1 MASQTH
7 PLHLPPPC
15 PTSNGSTGARG
26 GQPAGSPKTGDTRL
40 KPPVGPKPRTLPKPA
55 VPAKPCTPPPSPG
68 SRPPRLEFPSAEKI
82 NLLAGPKPYGGSST
96 ALKRLSFSLKSPPA
110 ETSSVKGAPP
120 PAARALPCTT
130 EERSLAPVTPPA
142 GGPLGVLKGAAPF
155 KVKPV
160 PVVAKPERFPGT
172 TVEEI
177 LAKMEH
183 PRKEGLGSPDLAW
196 GRRSTFSPDSSS
208 RFGPKSY
215 VAFRRQPSAEG
226 GEGDAVAPGF
236 EASWESGLPEA
247 QESRVSCGDK
257 PVAGRTKREGSPS
270 PIGERP
276 PEPPDGEAERDPG
289 TASRKSGSSPA
300 GANCDGDQSG
310 RRKPPSPPG
319 FSLART
325 CPIPVAPAELPLG
338 VAPGTS
344 AGLARAPEAPIL
356 PAEHPASALGSP
368 AVPAELPALGSTP
381 AHTELPS
388 KVGAG
393 FPGTPES
400 LAKIPIGLL
409 PASGAPD
416 TPAEPCHRI
425 SRSLGTLEVPGEGS
439 PPPSGLPAGLAPG
452 TPDASTELPH
462 SPPAVQA
469 LSPGPPDAPA
479 RLPHSP
485 PAGQALAPGPPD
497 APARLP
503 HSPPAEQPLA
513 PGPADAPTE
522 LTHSSPAGRA
532 LAPGPPDAPAELP
545 PRITHSPGAPE
556 APVPSPDTPNL
567 CPKLPTRVSRSPGSP
582 DGPAESPVSPYS
594 PPSPERGS
602 PSPLSDAEPYVG
614 PAPVDESVRCP
625 QLGLRRSSDG
635 VVQLPDKGLGME
647 VLGGSLA
654 ALPRGGPP
662 HSGPPHSGPP
672 LEGESNW
679 TLSQS
684 FEWAFPSR
692 TAEWEPPNSP
702 IREADD
708 SGLSEQGDSDGEGP
722 APTPKGSEK
731 RSSSERLRAEQLSAA
746 LDWQDAEAAGS
757 SAHLDGAT
765 GAPCDQGATEVGGLE
780 ATCPGGPVAQT
791 EPAVAEL
798 KGPAVVYEA
807 GTIWEEQGRPLLGAP
822 LRLSEPKPG
831 PERAAPIL
839 LSDTP
844 RPAGADRC
852 QEDNL
857 VLGLAPAGS
866 CQEGPRP
873 GEAGSEPH
881 PNARWLDELL
891 ASPPPSA
898 DETKRKG
905 TPEPRDPAGPEDLL
919 GWSRKD
925 LCSEFGIRGA
935 HRAGEF
941 GWATEPGKG
950 KTDWPGSYRASETE
964 QDWEFGTG
972 TQDWSGAYKEK
983 ELLGDSSVGHGNWPD
998 AYGIGDGCRK
1008 EGEFSS
1014 GNPDWSSQYNTGGAD
1029 SPDGEFST
1037 RKLDW
1042 TSTYGIGDSAQ
1053 QDREFGTG
1061 KPDWTREH
1069 GVGDTD
1075 QQDSEFGTGKPDWT
1089 CEPGVGDTARQDREF
1104 GTGKPDWT
1112 REHGVGDTDQQDR
1125 EFGTGKPDWTCE
1137 PRVGDTAWQDRGFG
1151 TSEPDWTYDH
1161 GSGDTDPPDREF
1173 GTSKPDW
1180 INMYGAETDQQD
1192 RELGP
1197 SKPDWTHEHG
1207 VGDTDQQDRELGPS
1221 KLDWTREYGISD
1233 TDHQGK
1239 ELGAGK
1245 PAWTQE
1251 CSVKTNG
1258 QGREWTCDYGVG
1270 NTTQQ
1275 DKPDWTREFGV
1286 GDGAQQ
1292 DSAFS
1297 PDKPAWLG
1305 EYGIHHTDRESAF
1318 GSGVGDSDSTA
1329 QEPGARKPGWSG
1341 TDWQESKFPF
1351 ARRDCAS
1358 DFRIRGAEHESQFG
1372 VIGTERAGG
1381 FGLSALDPSGAVGTL
1396 GPAELGESRTDWAG
1410 YTRTVDLD
1418 EPREAGVGQSDW
1430 AQDLGLSGTDPSAGL
1445 GAISPE
1451 EPSGGWMD
1459 WTNELS
1465 VSSMDPSSSLGAGG
1479 SDTPREPGVGQPD
1492 GASDLGLGG
1501 PATASGFES
1510 VGPAEA
1516 RARQTDWSRELGSG
1530 DEGSAETREAG
1541 AGQMDWASEVGI
1553 VHGKQTYSTAVAGLE
1568 PHGDSSGPGSPRLS
1582 GPSPLLEEM
1591 LAKAAAQRK
1600 SPGEERGPPPA
1611 PDAHLPPSPQEED
1624 GGPRPEGDGAPS
1636 PSDATDG
1643 GWLPIEARRLSQPGR
1658 RGSQPSSPREDFT
1671 FLEDMEVLDSAIYRS
1686 RANLGRKRGHR
1697 APATRPAGSLGLSE
1711 VDAADW
1717 MFRDSTEPRAVRW
1730 ASSDEEV
1737 AEEPQSRRARSSP
1750 AAKGVKVPLFPGL
1763 NPSALK
1769 AKLRG
1774 RNRSAEE
1781 GAQLG
1786 EAKPATPKESHFQRS
1801 KSCKIPGLGG
1811 KPLVLPPK
1819 PEKSSGS
1826 DATSPH
1832 WLQVLKLKK
1841 KKS

>member
-7 PLHLPPPC
+7 PLHPPPPC

-26 GQPAGSPKTGDTRL
+26 GQLAGSPKTAPGDTRL

-55 VPAKPCTPPPSPG
+55 VPAKPCTPPPSPV

-96 ALKRLSFSLKSPPA
+96 ALKRLSFGLKSPPA
-110 ETSSVKGAPP
+110 ETSNVKGAPP
-120 PAARALPCTT
+120 PAARALSCTT

-177 LAKMEH
+177 LAKMAH
-183 PRKEGLGSPDLAW
+183 PRKEGPGSPDLAW

-215 VAFRRQPSAEG
+215 AAFRRQPSAEG

-236 EASWESGLPEA
+236 EASWESGLPGA

-257 PVAGRTKREGSPS
+257 PVAGRMKREGSPS
-270 PIGERP
+270 PIGERLL
-276 PEPPDGEAERDPG
+276 ESPDGEAERDPG

-325 CPIPVAPAELPLG
+325 CPIPMASAELPFG
-338 VAPGTS
+338 AAPNTS
-344 AGLARAPEAPIL
+344 AGLAWAPGTPIL
-356 PAEHPASALGSP
+356 PAEHPASAPGSS

-381 AHTELPS
+381 AHTELLS
-388 KVGAG
+388 KVGPG

-409 PASGAPD
+409 PAPDAPD
-416 TPAEPCHRI
+416 IPAEPCPRI
-425 SRSLGTLEVPGEGS
+425 SRSLRSLEVPGEGS
-439 PPPSGLPAGLAPG
+439 PPPSGLSAGLAPG
-452 TPDASTELPH
+452 TPDASTELPD
-462 SPPAVQA
+462 S
-469 LSPGPPDAPA
+469 PPDAPA

-485 PAGQALAPGPPD
+485 PEGQALAPG
-497 APARLP
+497 A
-503 HSPPAEQPLA
+503 H
-513 PGPADAPTE
+513 DAPTE
-522 LTHSSPAGRA
+522 LTHSPPAGWA
-532 LAPGPPDAPAELP
+532 LAPSPPDAPAELP

-582 DGPAESPVSPYS
+582 DGPTESLVSPYS

-602 PSPLSDAEPYVG
+602 PSPLSNAEPYVG
-614 PAPVDESVRCP
+614 PAPADESAQWP

-635 VVQLPDKGLGME
+635 VVQLPDKGLGMG

-654 ALPRGGPP
+654 ALPRG
-662 HSGPPHSGPP
+662 GPPHSGPP

-692 TAEWEPPNSP
+692 TAEWEPPRSP

-708 SGLSEQGDSDGEGP
+708 SGLSEHGDSDGEGAAP
-722 APTPKGSEK
+722 APKGSEE
-731 RSSSERLRAEQLSAA
+731 RSSSERLRVGQLSAA

-765 GAPCDQGATEVGGLE
+765 GAPCNQGATEVGGLE
-780 ATCPGGPVAQT
+780 ATSPGGPVAQT
-791 EPAVAEL
+791 EPPVAEL
-798 KGPAVVYEA
+798 KGPAVVDEA
-807 GTIWEEQGRPLLGAP
+807 GTNWEEQGRPLLDVP
-822 LRLSEPKPG
+822 LRLTEPKPG
-831 PERAAPIL
+831 QERTAPIL
-839 LSDTP
+839 LSDAP
-844 RPAGADRC
+844 RPAGADQC

-873 GEAGSEPH
+873 GEAGPEPH

-941 GWATEPGKG
+941 GWATEPSTG
-950 KTDWPGSYRASETE
+950 KTDWPSSYRASETE
-964 QDWEFGTG
+964 QDREFGTG
-972 TQDWSGAYKEK
+972 TQDWSGSYKET

-1008 EGEFSS
+1008 EGEFNS

-1029 SPDGEFST
+1029 SPDGEFGT

-1042 TSTYGIGDSAQ
+1042 TSTYDIGDSTQQDKRFSTGKPDWTPEYSVGDTAQ
-1053 QDREFGTG
+1053 QDREFGTS
-1061 KPDWTREH
+1061 KPDWTH
-1069 GVGDTD
+1069 
-1075 QQDSEFGTGKPDWT
+1075 
-1089 CEPGVGDTARQDREF
+1089 
-1104 GTGKPDWT
+1104 
-1112 REHGVGDTDQQDR
+1112 
-1125 EFGTGKPDWTCE
+1125 E
-1137 PRVGDTAWQDRGFG
+1137 PRVSDTAWQDRGFG
-1151 TSEPDWTYDH
+1151 TSEPDWSYDH
-1161 GSGDTDPPDREF
+1161 GGGDTDQPDREF

-1180 INMYGAETDQQD
+1180 INMYGADTDQQG
-1192 RELGP
+1192 RELGT

-1207 VGDTDQQDRELGPS
+1207 VGDTDQQERELGTS

-1239 ELGAGK
+1239 EFGAGK

-1251 CSVKTNG
+1251 CSVKANG
-1258 QGREWTCDYGVG
+1258 QGREWTCEYGVG

-1286 GDGAQQ
+1286 GDGARQ
-1292 DSAFS
+1292 DRAFS
-1297 PDKPAWLG
+1297 PDKPAWFG

-1381 FGLSALDPSGAVGTL
+1381 FGLSALEPSGAVGTL
-1396 GPAELGESRTDWAG
+1396 GPAEHGESRTDWAG

-1430 AQDLGLSGTDPSAGL
+1430 TQDLGLSGTDPSVGL

-1465 VSSMDPSSSLGAGG
+1465 MSSMDPSSSLGAGG
-1479 SDTPREPGVGQPD
+1479 ADTPREPGVGQPD
-1492 GASDLGLGG
+1492 GASDLGPGG

-1510 VGPAEA
+1510 VGPAET

-1553 VHGKQTYSTAVAGLE
+1553 VHGKQTYAAAMAGLE

-1591 LAKAAAQRK
+1591 LAKAAAQHK
-1600 SPGEERGPPPA
+1600 SPGEERGPPPG
-1611 PDAHLPPSPQEED
+1611 PNGHPRPLPLEED

-1643 GWLPIEARRLSQPGR
+1643 GWLPIEVRRLSQPGR
-1658 RGSQPSSPREDFT
+1658 RGSQPSPPDEDFT
-1671 FLEDMEVLDSAIYRS
+1671 FLESPERCAGHLQTRRWRRS
-1686 RANLGRKRGHR
+1686 
-1697 APATRPAGSLGLSE
+1697 
-1711 VDAADW
+1711 
-1717 MFRDSTEPRAVRW
+1717 PRAGGHGPRQR
-1730 ASSDEEV
+1730 
-1737 AEEPQSRRARSSP
+1737 P
-1750 AAKGVKVPLFPGL
+1750 
-1763 NPSALK
+1763 
-1769 AKLRG
+1769 RG
-1774 RNRSAEE
+1774 
-1781 GAQLG
+1781 
-1786 EAKPATPKESHFQRS
+1786 
-1801 KSCKIPGLGG
+1801 
-1811 KPLVLPPK
+1811 
-1819 PEKSSGS
+1819 
-1826 DATSPH
+1826 
-1832 WLQVLKLKK
+1832 
-1841 KKS
+1841 